1 MNLLLALWNVAV
13 DVFSTCRRNVK
24 PPSSRYSTL
33 PQNKIIKCL
42 GIVLTEF
49 RGGGVV
55 GGDSITAV
63 ILSLVLYTI
72 QANIELSS
80 PLVHAQN

>member
-1 MNLLLALWNVAV
+1 MNL
-13 DVFSTCRRNVK
+13 
-24 PPSSRYSTL
+24 
-33 PQNKIIKCL
+33 
-42 GIVLTEF
+42 VLTVF

-55 GGDSITAV
+55 GGDSIPAV
-63 ILSLVLYTI
+63 VLSLVLYTI

>member
-1 MNLLLALWNVAV
+1 MYGA
-13 DVFSTCRRNVK
+13 
-24 PPSSRYSTL
+24 L
-33 PQNKIIKCL
+33 PQNKIIKRL

-55 GGDSITAV
+55 GGDSISAV
-63 ILSLVLYTI
+63 LLSLALYTI

>member
-1 MNLLLALWNVAV
+1 ME
-13 DVFSTCRRNVK
+13 T
-24 PPSSRYSTL
+24 
-33 PQNKIIKCL
+33 
-42 GIVLTEF
+42 VLTEI

-55 GGDSITAV
+55 GGDSIPAV
-63 ILSLVLYTI
+63 LLYTI

>member
-1 MNLLLALWNVAV
+1 ML
-13 DVFSTCRRNVK
+13 
-24 PPSSRYSTL
+24 PPSSRYSAL
-33 PQNKIIKCL
+33 PQNNIIYYL
-42 GIVLTEF
+42 DIVLTEF

-63 ILSLVLYTI
+63 VLSVVLCTI

>member
-1 MNLLLALWNVAV
+1 MSFRRVKE
-13 DVFSTCRRNVK
+13 TCS
-24 PPSSRYSTL
+24 PPSSTYSAL

-42 GIVLTEF
+42 SIVLTEF

-55 GGDSITAV
+55 GGDSISAV
-63 ILSLVLYTI
+63 VLPLVPYTI

>member
-1 MNLLLALWNVAV
+1 VISFLLLVRVISLVNGSIAFMASSATALH
-13 DVFSTCRRNVK
+13 S
-24 PPSSRYSTL
+24 
-33 PQNKIIKCL
+33 
-42 GIVLTEF
+42 EF

-55 GGDSITAV
+55 GGDSISAV
-63 ILSLVLYTI
+63 VLSLVPYTI